1 MSRENLEKWAADW
14 ANNDDIPDHAMSLFL
29 DAAEALQKTSN
40 PAAKSESLAD
50 YSVSYG
56 NKSALESVAES
67 YLTKY
72 RRIYND

>member
-1 MSRENLEKWAADW
+1 MSRKNLEKWAADW
-14 ANNDDIPDHAMSLFL
+14 ANNDDIPDHAIDLFL
-29 DAAEALQKTSN
+29 DAAEAAIKAA
-40 PAAKSESLAD
+40 PGAKSESLGD

-56 NKSALESVAES
+56 NKAALESAAES